1 MCEARDV
8 KGLYRK
14 ARAGEI
20 AEFTGIS
27 SPYEVPEHP
36 SFALDTS
43 ALDLVEC
50 ADVLQRAIER
60 NPPQAADKGPLL
72 RGALAAAQ

>member
-1 MCEARDV
+1 MCKTRDV

-43 ALDLVEC
+43 GRSV
-50 ADVLQRAIER
+50 ADCGEAIL
-60 NPPQAADKGPLL
+60 ATVAPLMRL
-72 RGALAAAQ
+72 P